1 MDIMTILWVAVSMP
15 GVGVGVIVLQSRLER
30 WDHRRHAED

>member
-1 MDIMTILWVAVSMP
+1 MDAMTILWVAAAVP
-15 GVGVGVIVLQSRLER
+15 GVGAGVFILQSRLER